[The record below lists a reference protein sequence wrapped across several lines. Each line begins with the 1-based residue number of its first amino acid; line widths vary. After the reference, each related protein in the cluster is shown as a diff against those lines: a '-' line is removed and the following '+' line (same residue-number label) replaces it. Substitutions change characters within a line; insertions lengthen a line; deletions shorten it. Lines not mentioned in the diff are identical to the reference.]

1 MKNFSYICIN
11 KINKNYMED
20 KNILSSR
27 SKNHKFNPIVVKP
40 EYDEI
45 IAYDNPKVVE
55 EMEKQ
60 WPEMTAEFKR
70 IMFTQYEL
78 FCLKQSNNGPDNI
91 SVGSNLETEQEKKVS
106 LTGLW
111 FRMNDKIQRLKQLVV
126 LGKQDNIGESCEDTF
141 QDLSVYGIIAQL
153 VSSGKWAK

>member
-1 MKNFSYICIN
+1 MAKKST
-11 KINKNYMED
+11 
-20 KNILSSR
+20 
-27 SKNHKFNPIVVKP
+27 NPKSTKKPVVKQSRQHKLNIKP
-40 EYDEI
+40 IGEVEYSVI
-45 IAYDNPKVVE
+45 RYDNPDIVE
-55 EMEKQ
+55 TMEKE
-60 WPEMTAEFKR
+60 WPEMTDEFKR

-78 FCLKQSNNGPDNI
+78 FCKKQANYGPDNI
-91 SVGSNLETEQEKKVS
+91 SVGSDLKSRADKNIA

>member
-1 MKNFSYICIN
+1 MAKKST
-11 KINKNYMED
+11 
-20 KNILSSR
+20 
-27 SKNHKFNPIVVKP
+27 NPKSTKKPVVKQSRQHKLNIKP
-40 EYDEI
+40 IGEVEYSVI
-45 IAYDNPKVVE
+45 RYDNPDIVE
-55 EMEKQ
+55 KMESE
-60 WPEMTAEFKR
+60 WPEMTDEFKR

-78 FCLKQSNNGPDNI
+78 FCKKQANYGPDNI

>member
-1 MKNFSYICIN
+1 MAVK
-11 KINKNYMED
+11 KV
-20 KNILSSR
+20 LSTK

-40 EYDEI
+40 EYDEVI
-45 IAYDNPKVVE
+45 SYDNPKVVE
-55 EMEKQ
+55 EMEEQ

-78 FCLKQSNNGPDNI
+78 FCLKQSNYGPDNI

>member
-1 MKNFSYICIN
+1 MAKKSTTT
-11 KINKNYMED
+11 K
-20 KNILSSR
+20 STPR
-27 SKNHKFNPIVVKP
+27 VVKQSTKRHSLNIKP
-40 EYDEI
+40 IDEVEYSVI
-45 IAYDNPKVVE
+45 KYDNPDIVE
-55 EMEKQ
+55 TMEKE
-60 WPEMTAEFKR
+60 WPEMTDEFKR

-78 FCLKQSNNGPDNI
+78 FCKKQANYGPDNI